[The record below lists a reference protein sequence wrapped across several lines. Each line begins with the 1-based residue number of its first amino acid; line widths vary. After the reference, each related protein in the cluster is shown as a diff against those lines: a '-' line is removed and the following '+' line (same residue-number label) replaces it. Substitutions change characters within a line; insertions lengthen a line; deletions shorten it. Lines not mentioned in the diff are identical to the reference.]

1 MEERNYWIG
10 FSVFPGIGPARF
22 QTLLKTFGSAKD
34 AWHASR
40 KEIEKAL
47 GPKLAEHFET
57 FRSNFSLEQ
66 YTKRVEEKNVWFV
79 TLTDSEYPQLLKQ
92 IPNPP
97 FVLYGK
103 GDLDCLYSSSEA
115 NAESRS
121 RRSSEEGSRQART
134 IKPTI
139 GVVGTRKITSY
150 GEQVTRLLTQELVQA
165 GCVIMSGLAMGVD
178 AVAHTTTVENG
189 GKTIAV
195 LGCGVD
201 CCFPATNQNVYD
213 SILESGGCI
222 VSEYP
227 LSAQPT
233 KGSFPSRNRIIAGLS
248 QGVLVTEGAE
258 DSGALITASNAASL
272 KRPVFAVP
280 GQITSS
286 LSKGPFALLSK
297 GAHLVTESSTILQV
311 LGINHLAEKI
321 KKGKIKGE
329 NADEQKIIDLLQN
342 ESMSFDELVKKTKI
356 DSSKMGALLS
366 LMEVRSVIRSN
377 NSSLYS
383 LA

>member
-134 IKPTI
+134 IAPTI
-139 GVVGTRKITSY
+139 AVVGTRKITSY
-150 GEQVTRLLTQELVQA
+150 GEQVTRLLTEELVQA
-165 GCVIMSGLAMGVD
+165 GCVVVSGLAMGVD
-178 AVAHTTTVENG
+178 AVAHTTTVESG

-227 LSAQPT
+227 LSASPT

-248 QGVLVTEGAE
+248 QG
-258 DSGALITASNAASL
+258 
-272 KRPVFAVP
+272 
-280 GQITSS
+280 
-286 LSKGPFALLSK
+286 
-297 GAHLVTESSTILQV
+297 
-311 LGINHLAEKI
+311 
-321 KKGKIKGE
+321 
-329 NADEQKIIDLLQN
+329 
-342 ESMSFDELVKKTKI
+342 
-356 DSSKMGALLS
+356 
-366 LMEVRSVIRSN
+366 
-377 NSSLYS
+377 
-383 LA
+383 

>member
-22 QTLLKTFGSAKD
+22 QTLLKKFGSAKD

-103 GDLDCLYSSSEA
+103 GDLDFLFSGGEA
-115 NAESRS
+115 NAGWRS

-178 AVAHTTTVENG
+178 AVAKTTTVENG
-189 GKTIAV
+189 GKSIAV

-201 CCFPATNQNVYD
+201 CCFPKNSN
-213 SILESGGCI
+213 
-222 VSEYP
+222 
-227 LSAQPT
+227 
-233 KGSFPSRNRIIAGLS
+233 SFA
-248 QGVLVTEGAE
+248 
-258 DSGALITASNAASL
+258 
-272 KRPVFAVP
+272 
-280 GQITSS
+280 
-286 LSKGPFALLSK
+286 
-297 GAHLVTESSTILQV
+297 TIL
-311 LGINHLAEKI
+311 NCCC
-321 KKGKIKGE
+321 
-329 NADEQKIIDLLQN
+329 
-342 ESMSFDELVKKTKI
+342 M
-356 DSSKMGALLS
+356 
-366 LMEVRSVIRSN
+366 
-377 NSSLYS
+377 
-383 LA
+383 